1 MSKRSYKRYV
11 TKEKLEKVDKKNKDL
26 INKFFSFKNMNLSD
40 ATKKNYESDFNQ
52 WLVFINEK
60 YGDGLLSHEF
70 ILDIIKN
77 DSDEMVDL
85 IEDFIFFC
93 TSELNNNER
102 RIQRRLSSISSF
114 FLFLRKK
121 RKIKE
126 NPVDFV
132 ERPSV
137 SAGEKIQVKQNYLD
151 ESQIDTIRRSLRRTG
166 QKQLEL
172 YFELSLSTMA
182 RVNAIN
188 NIKVSQINF
197 ENKIIDDVL
206 EKEGYRVT
214 LFPSDRALKLVKDWL
229 KDRKEMG
236 INHESLF
243 IAKYNGEWKQVSKSS
258 MQSSWIRK
266 IGKIVDIDNL
276 HAHDLRH
283 SGSSL
288 LYNKG
293 MALEDVQKLLNHKSP
308 NTTLDHY
315 IKQDVKKIQDKKQ
328 AFEI

>member
-1 MSKRSYKRYV
+1 
-11 TKEKLEKVDKKNKDL
+11 
-26 INKFFSFKNMNLSD
+26 
-40 ATKKNYESDFNQ
+40 
-52 WLVFINEK
+52 
-60 YGDGLLSHEF
+60 
-70 ILDIIKN
+70 
-77 DSDEMVDL
+77 
-85 IEDFIFFC
+85 
-93 TSELNNNER
+93 
-102 RIQRRLSSISSF
+102 
-114 FLFLRKK
+114 
-121 RKIKE
+121 
-126 NPVDFV
+126 
-132 ERPSV
+132 
-137 SAGEKIQVKQNYLD
+137 
-151 ESQIDTIRRSLRRTG
+151 
-166 QKQLEL
+166 
-172 YFELSLSTMA
+172 
-182 RVNAIN
+182 
-188 NIKVSQINF
+188 
-197 ENKIIDDVL
+197 
-206 EKEGYRVT
+206 
-214 LFPSDRALKLVKDWL
+214 
-229 KDRKEMG
+229 MG